1 MALAAASQLLVP
13 DDILAC
19 VLRGLAASRCV
30 CKSWRTVIDDRRLL
44 RADFL
49 PLSLHGIFF
58 MEQLNPTPPKFFG
71 SALIQRKIA
80 AKLDYL
86 DTDLF
91 GHLSIKDHCNGLLL
105 LWDQLVG
112 EVTEVDQAITEWRG
126 NTSYFGPQR
135 IRPSG
140 KLSTTIF
147 TKESAWPPSP
157 YAVRVFSSRTWQ
169 WEEKLLVRRGEAAGT
184 IADMQSDW
192 QPEHRYTV
200 YWQGALYVHCQDD
213 SIMRITLYHGEYE
226 VIKSPTG
233 SKTKRA
239 DLYLGKSKKGV
250 YCALVSNCRSYRL
263 RVWLLTEVC
272 GKMKWG
278 VKIDISLLPVV
289 AKFSW
294 ISRVENSGPWIL
306 HEGNC
311 NRDGEKA
318 PVEDKLEWD
327 FDKATVLEGVDNAE
341 SEYMHGDIYFLGIH
355 PYKEIA
361 FLWISRTRVVAYHL
375 CSSNVQ
381 DLGEL
386 RLQSVGDSFPY
397 TPCWTGEL

>member
-1 MALAAASQLLVP
+1 MALAVAAHQLPVP

-19 VLRGLAASRCV
+19 VLRRLALRSLAASRCV
-30 CKSWRTVIDDRRLL
+30 CKSWRAVIDDRRLL
-44 RADFL
+44 WADLL

-71 SALIQRKIA
+71 SPLIQRKIA

-86 DTDLF
+86 DTDFF

-105 LWDQLVG
+105 LWDQLVDLG
-112 EVTEVDQAITEWRG
+112 VDMCIAFDPTVSPHYEVLLLPYVPRMFQ
-126 NTSYFGPQR
+126 
-135 IRPSG
+135 
-140 KLSTTIF
+140 STTMF

-157 YAVRVFSSRTWQ
+157 YAIRVFSSRTWQ
-169 WEEKLLVRRGEAAGT
+169 WERTRWSGEGRRLGPLPTCSRIGNQS
-184 IADMQSDW
+184 IATPSTSK
-192 QPEHRYTV
+192 ERF
-200 YWQGALYVHCQDD
+200 
-213 SIMRITLYHGEYE
+213 IITLSHGKYE

-239 DLYLGKSKKGV
+239 DLYLGKSRKGV
-250 YCALVSNCRSYRL
+250 YCALVRNCRSYRL
-263 RVWLLTEVC
+263 QVWLLTQVC
-272 GKMKWG
+272 GKMKWR

-294 ISRVENSGPWIL
+294 IFRVENSRPWSL

-311 NRDGEKA
+311 NRDGEE
-318 PVEDKLEWD
+318 PL
-327 FDKATVLEGVDNAE
+327 ATVLEGVDNAE
-341 SEYMHGDIYFLGIH
+341 SEYMHGDIYFLGFH

-361 FLWISRTRVVAYHL
+361 FLWVSRKRVVAYHL

-397 TPCWTGEL
+397 TPCWTGELFEKN

>member
-105 LWDQLVG
+105 LWDQLVSLG
-112 EVTEVDQAITEWRG
+112 VDMCLAFDPTVSPHYEVLLIPYVPRMLE
-126 NTSYFGPQR
+126 
-135 IRPSG
+135 
-140 KLSTTIF
+140 STTIF
-147 TKESAWPPSP
+147 FLKWP
-157 YAVRVFSSRTWQ
+157 A
-169 WEEKLLVRRGEAAGT
+169 
-184 IADMQSDW
+184 
-192 QPEHRYTV
+192 
-200 YWQGALYVHCQDD
+200 
-213 SIMRITLYHGEYE
+213 ITLYHGEYE

-311 NRDGEKA
+311 NRDGEEA